1 MASFGKHFT
10 VNEKDILVKEI
21 NISGNNEVIAGGKLV
36 LEAKI
41 LPDNATNKDI
51 KWSSSDENI
60 ATVNSEGIVTGVSE
74 GEVTIKV
81 ESTDGSNVS
90 NSINIKVIGKL
101 NPDLINNDIDN
112 SNNVGGQTENPKT
125 GFTAVILPLVLLLI
139 IGLGVYR
146 KIKDKNFF
154 YKI

>member
-1 MASFGKHFT
+1 MGSEYKFT

-36 LEAKI
+36 LEATI
-41 LPDNATNKDI
+41 LPDNATNKNV

-112 SNNVGGQTENPKT
+112 ANNVGGQTENPKT
-125 GFTAVILPLVLLLI
+125 GFTAVILPLVLLLV